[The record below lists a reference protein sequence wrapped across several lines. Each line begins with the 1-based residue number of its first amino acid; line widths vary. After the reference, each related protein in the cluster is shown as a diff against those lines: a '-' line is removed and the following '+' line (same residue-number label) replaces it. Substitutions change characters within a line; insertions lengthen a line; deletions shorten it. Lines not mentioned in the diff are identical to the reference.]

1 MHNFDVNFSYQ
12 ERLLDR
18 VKAILK
24 SKAEL
29 FISFE
34 VANDEQDKRQATD
47 MVLMVKGGQ
56 CIAVRVRRPEHRKWT
71 DVTIRCRSVS
81 GAKTELDKLR
91 AGWGDWYV
99 YAWED
104 QAHQLSRWCIL
115 DLTCVRSQGL
125 LDKPRAIRS
134 NGDGTAFI
142 TIPLRELYIAGAMVA
157 WAGMYPSAKTQ
168 KEAEHA

>member
-1 MHNFDVNFSYQ
+1 MRNFEVNFTYQ

-47 MVLMVKGGQ
+47 MVLTVKGGQ
-56 CIAVRVRRPEHRKWT
+56 RIAVRVRRPEHRKWT
-71 DVTIRCRSVS
+71 DITIRCRSVS
-81 GAKTELDKLR
+81 GMKTELDKLR
-91 AGWGDWYV
+91 EGWGDWYV

-104 QAHQLSRWCIL
+104 QAHQLSRWCIIDL
-115 DLTCVRSQGL
+115 DRVRAEKL
-125 LDKPRAIRS
+125 LDKPRAIRV

-142 TIPLRELYIAGAMVA
+142 TIPLSELYIAGALVE
-157 WAGMYPSAKTQ
+157 WVGMYPSAKTL
-168 KEAEHA
+168 KAGAK